1 MSSSS
6 SLEALPARVVPLP
19 GESLVSLIRRTA
31 AVMGYKGPHE
41 LRSLL
46 VDDGKV
52 QANLN
57 PLGSGPILDHLAIL
71 LRLDPEK
78 LLSLT
83 VHRFAPVLV
92 LNRAKAR
99 AASVCD
105 SKTTLKYF
113 ARGAFPVCPVCFKQ
127 DPVPYERLMWS
138 LHALPVCAEHRCWLV
153 GRCSD
158 CQRILRTERP
168 AVSVCRCGKSFNDI
182 EPSQL
187 TDAAMMP
194 VKTLEELF
202 VRGVTNLPEMS
213 AAATCWWTERLA
225 TAAAKTPTWIR
236 HTRETLQL
244 DTKTPD
250 DSIAWLAA
258 AEMVRLWP
266 DRLYDFLDV
275 FQQVPKHHQTSTGIS
290 RRFGLLLREAAR
302 LEDLGFPSPAQAL
315 RQYLLERY
323 AGGHLSRKICLF
335 QKPESRKLLRSR
347 TWISQTE
354 AASMLQARNGTINDL
369 IERGILDGHVH
380 AAGSNG
386 RSVGLVQRE
395 SVETLRQDL
404 ESAVGVSTAARR
416 LGLGISAV
424 RDLIH
429 GGVLPRAVRTN
440 RGWRIPARSLSSL
453 EAICHS
459 AKPIK
464 ALGAPWISLRE
475 ATRIFG
481 PAGLTLSQL
490 LALIQEGRVSARL
503 ADPDQ
508 ILHGLVVA
516 RHELEFVLPDVR
528 RRKEEVCGLPVHR
541 LGKSLFPGRPVKVV
555 VIKKWITAGLLDAH
569 RVGRARM
576 VSPSEIRRF
585 RETYCL
591 REKVLRVLGVS
602 TSTLKRW
609 QDVGKIL
616 PAYPERIIPHAG
628 LYLYRRADVELLRS
642 APRRRAAA

>member
-1 MSSSS
+1 
-6 SLEALPARVVPLP
+6 VVPLP

-46 VDDGKV
+46 DDDGNV

-57 PLGSGPILDHLAIL
+57 PLGPSPTLNHLAIL

-83 VHRFAPVLV
+83 MHRLAHLLV
-92 LNRAKAR
+92 LHGQTSPSAT
-99 AASVCD
+99 VCD

-113 ARGAFPVCPVCFKQ
+113 ARGAFPICPVCLKQ
-127 DPVPYERLMWS
+127 DPVPYERLIWS
-138 LHALPVCAEHRCWLV
+138 LYALPVCVEHRCWLV
-153 GRCSD
+153 GCCPD

-168 AVSVCRCGKSFNDI
+168 AASVCRCGRSFGDI
-182 EPSQL
+182 EPSRL
-187 TDAAMMP
+187 ADAAMTP
-194 VKTLEELF
+194 VETLEELF
-202 VRGVTNLPEMS
+202 VRGASNLPGMS
-213 AAATCWWTERLA
+213 AAAMCWWTERLA
-225 TAAAKTPTWIR
+225 TAAAKTPAWIR
-236 HTRETLQL
+236 HTSETLQL
-244 DTKTPD
+244 DTNTPA

-266 DRLYDFLDV
+266 DGFCDFLDV
-275 FQQVPKHHQTSTGIS
+275 FQRVPKHHQTSTGVS
-290 RRFGLLLREAAR
+290 RRFGMLLRVAAR
-302 LEDLGFPSPAQAL
+302 LEDHGFPVPAQAL

-335 QKPESRKLLRSR
+335 QKPENRKLLRNR
-347 TWISQTE
+347 TWIPQTE

-369 IERGILDGHVH
+369 IERGILVGHVH

-416 LGLGISAV
+416 LGLGITAV

-429 GGVLPRAVRTN
+429 DGVLPRAVRTN
-440 RGWRIPARSLSSL
+440 RGWRIPARSLSAL
-453 EAICHS
+453 ETLCNS
-459 AKPIK
+459 AKPIR
-464 ALGAPWISLRE
+464 AIGTQWISLRE

-490 LALIQEGRVSARL
+490 LALIQEGRVTARL

-508 ILHGLVVA
+508 LLHGLVVA
-516 RHELEFVLPDVR
+516 KHKVEAVLPDVR
-528 RRKEEVCGLPVHR
+528 RRQEELHGLPVHR
-541 LGKSLFPGRPVKVV
+541 LGKTLFPGRPVKVD
-555 VIKKWITAGLLDAH
+555 VIKKWITAGLLDTH

-585 RETYCL
+585 RQTYCL
-591 REKVLRVLGVS
+591 REEVLRILGVPN
-602 TSTLKRW
+602 STLKRW
-609 QDVGKIL
+609 QDAGKIQ
-616 PAYPERIIPHAG
+616 PAYPERLVPHAG
-628 LYLYRRADVELLRS
+628 LYLYRCADVELLRS